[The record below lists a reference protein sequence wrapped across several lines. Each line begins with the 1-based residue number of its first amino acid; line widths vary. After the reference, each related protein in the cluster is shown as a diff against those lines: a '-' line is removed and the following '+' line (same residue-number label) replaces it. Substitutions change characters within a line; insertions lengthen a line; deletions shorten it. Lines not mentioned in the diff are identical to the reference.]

1 MHPLSPRPSPA
12 ADPGL
17 KWGGKAGAAQ
27 RRLWRR
33 GLGVGGEQVLTYR
46 LEVGGETETERC
58 LCRGRD
64 DSRLRTRQK
73 REWKGK
79 DQPLRPG
86 NIRPPPPK

>member
-1 MHPLSPRPSPA
+1 MLPRGA
-12 ADPGL
+12 V
-17 KWGGKAGAAQ
+17 GGRGSERGA
-27 RRLWRR
+27 
-33 GLGVGGEQVLTYR
+33 GLGVGGEQVFTYR
-46 LEVGGETETERC
+46 LEAGGETERERC